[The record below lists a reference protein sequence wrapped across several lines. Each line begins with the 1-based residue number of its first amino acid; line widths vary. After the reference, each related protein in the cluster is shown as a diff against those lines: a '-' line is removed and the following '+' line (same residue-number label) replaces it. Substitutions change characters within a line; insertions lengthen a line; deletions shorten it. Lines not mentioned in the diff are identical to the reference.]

1 MLVPWLILT
10 PRMRHGPPFL
20 TSIAS
25 FLLPVLPVTAATFD
39 AVLTGLGVAGVEDSQ
54 LEAFW
59 LGWWLTKHG

>member
-1 MLVPWLILT
+1 
-10 PRMRHGPPFL
+10 MRHRPPFL

-25 FLLPVLPVTAATFD
+25 FLLPVLPVVATAAAFD

-59 LGWWLTKHG
+59 LDGG